1 MHLPERILC
10 MLAAALLTANCAL
23 AQQYPAKPIRFVV
36 PMAPGGANDIMA
48 RGVAASLSEQ
58 LGKTVVV
65 DNRAGAEGVIGTE
78 VVARSA
84 ADGYTWLMVSAAF
97 TTNAAI
103 RKLPYDS
110 ERAFDW
116 IAKLGLG
123 PTVLAISPALQAGS
137 VKDVLELARKKPGE
151 VVMASGGG
159 FQHFGSALFKS
170 LSGADFTIV
179 VYKGGSLAMLDV
191 IGGRAHVTVGSIPVW
206 LPNIRAGK
214 VKALATGGLKRA
226 AALPEL
232 PTISEAGLP
241 GYDASNWFAI
251 ATPAGTPRPII
262 DRINSAVAIYL
273 RSPDTQKRY
282 ADMGAEID
290 MSTPEELRRM
300 IPVDIAKWV
309 KVAKEAGMQKE

>member
-1 MHLPERILC
+1 MRLLKHVLYVLSV
-10 MLAAALLTANCAL
+10 AALTADCAF
-23 AQQYPAKPIRFVV
+23 AQQYPTKPIRFVV

-48 RGVAASLSEQ
+48 RGVAAYLSEQ
-58 LGKTVVV
+58 LGRTVVV
-65 DNRAGAEGVIGTE
+65 DNRAGADGVIGSE

-84 ADGYTWLMVSAAF
+84 PDGYTWLMASAAF
-97 TTNAAI
+97 TTNAAV

-123 PTVLAISPALQAGS
+123 PTVLAVGPALQAS
-137 VKDVLELARKKPGE
+137 SIKDVLEFARKKPGE

-170 LSGADFTIV
+170 LSGLDFTIV
-179 VYKGGSLAMLDV
+179 VYKGGAPAMLDV

-214 VKALATGGLKRA
+214 VKALATGGLRRA
-226 AALPEL
+226 AALPDL

-241 GYDASNWFAI
+241 GYDASNWFAM
-251 ATPAGTPRPII
+251 AAPAGTPRAII
-262 DRINSAVAIYL
+262 NRLNTEVATYL
-273 RSPDTQKRY
+273 RSPETQKRY

-290 MSTPEELRRM
+290 ISTPEELHRM

-309 KVAKEAGMQKE
+309 KVAKEAGMPKE